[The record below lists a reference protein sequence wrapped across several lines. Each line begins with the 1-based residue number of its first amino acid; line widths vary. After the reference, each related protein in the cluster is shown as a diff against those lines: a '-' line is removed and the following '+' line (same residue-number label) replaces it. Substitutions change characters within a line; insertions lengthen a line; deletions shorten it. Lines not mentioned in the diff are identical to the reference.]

1 MLRLGEKFESEE
13 YKEESEES
21 SQLFIPNHEEI
32 FTMVLRISVL
42 EIGQKV
48 EFLFDTVC

>member
-13 YKEESEES
+13 YKEEGEES

-32 FTMVLRISVL
+32 FSMVLRISVL